1 MLETKQNYFQAR
13 AIDEEREWV
22 FSFICM
28 IMTQSRAMVFMKGII
43 AFAMVMNLK

>member
-13 AIDEEREWV
+13 AIDEEREW

-28 IMTQSRAMVFMKGII
+28 IMTQSRVMVFMRDII
-43 AFAMVMNLK
+43 AFAMVMNLE